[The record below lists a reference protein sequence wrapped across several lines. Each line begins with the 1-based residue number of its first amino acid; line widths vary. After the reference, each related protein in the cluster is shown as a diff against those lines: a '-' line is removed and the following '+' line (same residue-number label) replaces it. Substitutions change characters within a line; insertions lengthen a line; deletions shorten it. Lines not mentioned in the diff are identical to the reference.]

1 MEISSYVFVTIVGC
15 ALVTWL
21 PRVIPFILAKNMTFS
36 KRTMQFLSFIP
47 MCILTALC
55 VEGLFD
61 SQKGQLTTIRL
72 DVLLASI
79 PTLLIGIYTKSLMW
93 TVMTGVATMG
103 LIRLFL

>member
-1 MEISSYVFVTIVGC
+1 
-15 ALVTWL
+15 
-21 PRVIPFILAKNMTFS
+21 
-36 KRTMQFLSFIP
+36 MQFLSFIP